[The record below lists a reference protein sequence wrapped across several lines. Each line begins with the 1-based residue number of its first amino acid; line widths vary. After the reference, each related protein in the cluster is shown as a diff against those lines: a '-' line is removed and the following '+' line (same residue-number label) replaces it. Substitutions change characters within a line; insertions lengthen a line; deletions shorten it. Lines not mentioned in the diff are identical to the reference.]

1 MMIFGAYLMIGFVF
15 TAWTFAWG
23 VGDYKGPMS
32 AFLIMPL
39 IWPYQLYLQ
48 LKYKGIL

>member
-1 MMIFGAYLMIGFVF
+1 MTVIAVYLLVGLVF
-15 TAWTFAWG
+15 TVWTFAWV

-32 AFLIMPL
+32 AFVIMPL